1 MGGYD
6 TQGSDTTIGSGCDI
20 CGYGLRATY
29 IPVVCGICDTLTLDG
44 ESSCA
49 DENNIFRFSICRSG
63 TPAPALA
70 DAVGWFIYWLADSC
84 RCGGYSGIGAL
95 PEGESGDVYVEKSF
109 DFALV
114 FVPLHRRSAA
124 AEYSVAVNFGKLGSN
139 F

>member
-6 TQGSDTTIGSGCDI
+6 TQGSDTTIGSGGDI
-20 CGYGLRATY
+20 CGYGVRATY
-29 IPVVCGICDTLTLDG
+29 IPVVCGICDTFTLDG
-44 ESSCA
+44 EGTCA
-49 DENNIFRFSICRSG
+49 DEDNIFRFHHRGGG
-63 TPAPALA
+63 TPAVALA
-70 DAVGWFIYWLADSC
+70 DAVGRHICWLADSC